1 MAFIY
6 KAALCTI
13 PRFGIVA
20 ILFLCTGLF
29 FIFLACDTFL
39 LLREEKLAPWELIG
53 TANNEVLALEKL
65 LSIEGI
71 ERISPVIQFDTEIH
85 FGEYKLNCRVQAV
98 HSSFLD
104 IELSE
109 GAIFHD
115 NTNMPFILL
124 NQAAAESF
132 LTDNSKITVNTNVM
146 MTVNNEA
153 TNALICGIFDDEKE
167 TPVVYISYEFAS
179 KTSLHQTETN
189 LLFALSNKGS
199 IEQVVP
205 DLQRK
210 GISAIYDQ
218 NEIALW
224 EIKKQQV
231 WQFVLTSV
239 SFLFCVTEI
248 VKNRFFYFHKV
259 ENEENYALAL
269 AGMSMQQIRWI
280 SFFRLI
286 ILYVFSLVAVFWISF
301 LVGIFSQLAVIV
313 VLFLFVFNLFYSWI
327 SQMYK

>member
-1 MAFIY
+1 MQ
-6 KAALCTI
+6 
-13 PRFGIVA
+13 
-20 ILFLCTGLF
+20 
-29 FIFLACDTFL
+29 
-39 LLREEKLAPWELIG
+39 LREEKLAPWELIG
-53 TANNEVLALEKL
+53 TANNEALALEKL

-71 ERISPVIQFDTEIH
+71 ERISPVIQFDTEIQ

-109 GAIFHD
+109 GTIFHD

-132 LTDNSKITVNTNVM
+132 LTDNTKITVNTNVM
-146 MTVNNEA
+146 MAVNNEV

-199 IEQVVP
+199 IEQVVLE
-205 DLQRK
+205 LQRK

-224 EIKKQQV
+224 ELKKQQI

-239 SFLFCVTEI
+239 SFLFCATEI
-248 VKNRFFYFHKV
+248 VKNRFWNFDKV

-280 SFFRLI
+280 VFLRLI
-286 ILYVFSLVAVFWISF
+286 ILYVFSLVAVFWISIF
-301 LVGIFSQLAVIV
+301 IGIFSQFAVIV
-313 VLFLFVFNLFYSWI
+313 VLFLFVFNLLHSWI
-327 SQMYK
+327 SQVYK